1 MSDRNILT
9 LRQSDQARTD
19 FALLESQVEVI
30 AVQLA
35 RLPTRGDLAL
45 TALGIIFCT
54 AVIANVVRLARLA
67 LATGAR
73 GAKLNVPPDL
83 GANVDAHHHCDL
95 CCPGSSVR
103 YLGASHSLAP
113 KQSRFNRTHYLS
125 PRASGGRMR
134 VRISAH
140 PLAGSVG
147 PLAFGPLHFK
157 DAQESFSRKHAQLGV
172 SAT

>member
-1 MSDRNILT
+1 MAYV
-9 LRQSDQARTD
+9 QYARPKHPSVASNRSGENRLCPHRKPSRIHRRATRRKPTRRD
-19 FALLESQVEVI
+19 
-30 AVQLA
+30 LA
-35 RLPTRGDLAL
+35 R

-54 AVIANVVRLARLA
+54 AVGHNPFRMGRVA

-73 GAKLNVPPDL
+73 GVKLNVPPDL
-83 GANVDAHHHCDL
+83 GANVDARHHCNL
-95 CCPGSSVR
+95 CCPGNSVR

-113 KQSRFNRTHYLS
+113 NTTRYLS
-125 PRASGGRMR
+125 RRAGGGRMR

-157 DAQESFSRKHAQLGV
+157 DAQKSFSRKHAQLGV
-172 SAT
+172 SAS